1 MTEKS
6 ASVGLLLAT
15 ALLIKVPHRRSS
27 LLIAAEKVLSL
38 EGHMNARALIK
49 AHRNF
54 FKTKAAQIARMRG
67 RHFHFIRHAFF
78 L

>member
-1 MTEKS
+1 MTKKS

-27 LLIAAEKVLSL
+27 AEKIPSL
-38 EGHMNARALIK
+38 EGHMNAGALIK
-49 AHRNF
+49 AHRNS

>member
-27 LLIAAEKVLSL
+27 LLSAAEKVPSL
-38 EGHMNARALIK
+38 EEHMNAGALIK
-49 AHRNF
+49 ANRNS

-67 RHFHFIRHAFF
+67 RHFHFIRNAFF